1 MCGHACYLLLHCLHL
16 QLCLHN
22 LFDGSVCSIN
32 TSRINHQQTNV
43 ISKCAAEWKLKRIQ
57 LTVTTYAW
65 KHWNHLAPLK
75 SHCALAHQPPSRN
88 NVRFLLPHKCWKIT
102 DNSAWC
108 LQRCLCHSNFSVDQE
123 ALEKPGKNHLNLFLY
138 CNLQKLS
145 TTAVCLWENGSN

>member
-1 MCGHACYLLLHCLHL
+1 LMC
-16 QLCLHN
+16 
-22 LFDGSVCSIN
+22 SVCSIN
-32 TSRINHQQTNV
+32 TSIFNHQQTNV

-65 KHWNHLAPLK
+65 KQWNHLALLK

-88 NVRFLLPHKCWKIT
+88 NARFLLPHKCWKVT

-108 LQRCLCHSNFSVDQE
+108 LERCLCHSNFSVDQE
-123 ALEKPGKNHLNLFLY
+123 ALEKPGKKHSCFPV
-138 CNLQKLS
+138 LQFAKALH